1 MEKKIVRLMILF
13 GILFCFAVSAGGCG
27 DEEPGWRRETE
38 KVEDSNKEVTAT
50 STPTA
55 APTHTPTPTS
65 IADDPRFE
73 KLSEH
78 EKEVLRLVAD
88 NNTVDAFITDVD
100 SRNSFTQVNLTWNPE
115 RAEGNSKE
123 FRKQYCYELAKT
135 IGAAFPEKAYVS
147 ISFVVKDPNKP
158 EGYAFETWKGE
169 WIVSEK
175 HFDYDKLKNWN
186 DAAINEEYG
195 ADGIRAF
202 MPTNPNPRY
211 FIVSAEEVIDPLT
224 GRVSEGGHNHREHR
238 EYPISTNDLLRS
250 AALFDDD
257 ADNRNLILTDDP
269 NLATYV
275 LILDFEYY
283 DGGTFTYSEDK
294 SVIPEFDS
302 KLTGTLRNMITGEEI
317 VSKKK
322 YSYSVYQG
330 ESVRTSMLENA
341 KGKQLYGDAPDI
353 YASDFEDYK
362 GFIDRGP

>member
-1 MEKKIVRLMILF
+1 MEKKIARLMILF

-27 DEEPGWRRETE
+27 AEEPVRRREPE
-38 KVEDSNKEVTAT
+38 KVEDSNKEVTAM

-55 APTHTPTPTS
+55 APTHTPTPIS
-65 IADDPRFE
+65 IADEPRFE
-73 KLSEH
+73 QLSEH

-100 SRNSFTQVNLTWNPE
+100 SRNSFTQVKLTWNPE
-115 RAEGNSKE
+115 RAEGNSTE
-123 FRKQYCYELAKT
+123 FRQQYCYELAKT
-135 IGAAFPEKAYVS
+135 IGAAFPEKAYVT
-147 ISFVVKDPNKP
+147 IYFVVKDPNKP

-224 GRVSEGGHNHREHR
+224 GKVSEGGHNHREHR
-238 EYPISTNDLLRS
+238 EYPISTNDLLQRV
-250 AALFDDD
+250 ALFDND

-283 DGGTFTYSEDK
+283 DGGTFTYSDK
-294 SVIPEFDS
+294 TVIPEFDS
-302 KLTGTLRNMITGEEI
+302 RLIGTLRNMITGEEI

-322 YSYSVYQG
+322 YSYSVYKG
-330 ESVRTSMLENA
+330 ESVRKSMLENA
-341 KGKQLYGDAPDI
+341 KRKQLYGDAPHI
-353 YASDFEDYK
+353 YASDFEDYN